1 MTAPADIDA
10 LFQHLTHSEPQKLVV
25 FFHGGLVNEEKGLAI
40 AGKMWQAF
48 RDHAYPVT
56 FIWET
61 GFLETLT
68 NHLDSIHRTKLFQK
82 ILRLIISQATK
93 RLSGVL
99 GARGTAKIFM
109 PHVSQGFN
117 PSDRYTQVVDAAV
130 TTLQQGGDFFPKD
143 AIDFLLREKFYDPM
157 LGLLGAHFLLRRAD
171 LRENYVHI
179 VLDNLENLIP
189 GSPDV
194 QALRLMAAECLGWDI
209 PRTPFDRAPILRPA
223 LEAVLRFSIDYPELT
238 PEKGLLE
245 CIATRF
251 YVDSPW
257 TSWDLVG
264 VCDKLYGP
272 GGVVDKERFS
282 SDWLATYLQEAIQ
295 TKLKWGREIDLK
307 ELARQVGVPLN
318 LVSNVYEGLGG
329 SRLIDQFREWGDDFK
344 KIRGIGPAFESVL
357 KDTGIRTYGDL
368 AQMGQEKVTQVSSRL
383 GRFAS
388 HLNKG
393 DWIGQAKKFFTE

>member
-1 MTAPADIDA
+1 MSEFNHLNYVNVGPNGTFKKSGRLMTAPADIDA

-209 PRTPFDRAPILRPA
+209 PRTPFDRAHLAPR
-223 LEAVLRFSIDYPELT
+223 T
-238 PEKGLLE
+238 
-245 CIATRF
+245 
-251 YVDSPW
+251 
-257 TSWDLVG
+257 
-264 VCDKLYGP
+264 
-272 GGVVDKERFS
+272 GG
-282 SDWLATYLQEAIQ
+282 
-295 TKLKWGREIDLK
+295 
-307 ELARQVGVPLN
+307 
-318 LVSNVYEGLGG
+318 
-329 SRLIDQFREWGDDFK
+329 
-344 KIRGIGPAFESVL
+344 GPAFQYRLSGVDPGKRALGVYRYPVL
-357 KDTGIRTYGDL
+357 RGFSLD
-368 AQMGQEKVTQVSSRL
+368 QL
-383 GRFAS
+383 GSGGGVR
-388 HLNKG
+388 
-393 DWIGQAKKFFTE
+393 